1 MLSRLGPLTILCV
14 LVLASVTKA
23 QEGDAVVTPP
33 DDEARDDEAPVEP
46 ALPAEAEHG
55 AALEV
60 AEPAD
65 EVAAE
70 DPPPPADG
78 PIEPPPVPP
87 VLTDEPLE
95 EDPDR
100 LDEEEEGVLLAFE
113 PGEGVLIST
122 PDHRFEMN
130 IRSRGMLLFTFEV
143 PAPDASGARPDPGF
157 DLDVRRARVTIQ
169 GRLFDPDVRYRLQLA
184 IAPRDMME
192 TTYAEANSSGSFGA
206 PGTPQRSPL
215 LDWYVELRHLRELHV
230 RVGQFIVP
238 YNRHRVTSSSSLQ
251 LVDRS
256 LASSEF
262 NLDRDLG
269 IQLYSP
275 DVGGM
280 GWLRYYAG
288 LFMNEGR
295 DGLFGADLGF
305 LWVARLEVLPL
316 GLFNDY
322 SEGDIEASS
331 APHLSIGASYVFAN
345 QGHLTQSTIGRL
357 ASDGGTF
364 DYHNVEIDAV
374 LQWHGFSLLSEVMF
388 RQGWHRAGPVTVTP
402 DSTLVPRNGMGWF
415 AQAGYLLPDTP
426 VEIAARYGF
435 TLPLFSGAQ
444 ASPVTPRSEL
454 GAGVNLY
461 FHRHAFKLQ
470 LDYFHLWD
478 DAPGAP
484 AGGAPFEVAEERVR
498 VMFQASL

>member
-1 MLSRLGPLTILCV
+1 MLSRFGPLTIVCV
-14 LVLASVTKA
+14 LALTSVTKA
-23 QEGDAVVTPP
+23 QEGDAVVT
-33 DDEARDDEAPVEP
+33 EPVDGSVAVDSEV
-46 ALPAEAEHG
+46 PAEAEHG
-55 AALEV
+55 GALEV
-60 AEPAD
+60 VEPT
-65 EVAAE
+65 EGHE
-70 DPPPPADG
+70 SETPAVG
-78 PIEPPPVPP
+78 TPLETSVEALPVPP
-87 VLTDEPLE
+87 VLHEDVLE
-95 EDPDR
+95 TDPDR

-130 IRSRGMLLFTFEV
+130 IRSRGMLLLTFEV
-143 PAPDASGARPDPGF
+143 PEPDATGARPDPGV
-157 DLDVRRARVTIQ
+157 DLDVRRARITIQ

-184 IAPRDMME
+184 IAPRDMLE
-192 TTYAEANSSGSFGA
+192 TTYAEVNSSGSFGTLGA
-206 PGTPQRSPL
+206 PHRSPL
-215 LDWYVELRHLRELHV
+215 IDWYVELRHLRDLHV

-275 DVGGM
+275 DVGGL

-305 LWVARLEVLPL
+305 LWVARVEVLPF

-322 SEGDIEASS
+322 SEGDIEPSH
-331 APHLSIGASYVFAN
+331 APHLSVGASYAFAN
-345 QGHLTQSTIGRL
+345 QGRLTQSTIGRL

-374 LQWHGFSLLSEVMF
+374 LQWHGFSLMSEVMF

-402 DSTLVPRNGMGWF
+402 DSTLIPRNGMGWF
-415 AQAGYLLPDTP
+415 AQAGYLLPGTP

-435 TLPLFSGAQ
+435 TLPLFDMQ
-444 ASPVTPRSEL
+444 DSPVSADSEL
-454 GAGVNLY
+454 GAGVNLF

-470 LDYFHLWD
+470 LDYFHLWA
-478 DAPGAP
+478 DAPGGP
-484 AGGAPFEVAEERVR
+484 SGGAPFEVAEERVR

>member
-1 MLSRLGPLTILCV
+1 MLARPGPLTILCV
-14 LVLASVTKA
+14 LTLASVTKA
-23 QEGDAVVTPP
+23 QDGDTEVTSPVGTAP
-33 DDEARDDEAPVEP
+33 EETADTDEREVESEVESEAESEVESEADHGGALEAPAEME
-46 ALPAEAEHG
+46 AL
-55 AALEV
+55 
-60 AEPAD
+60 
-65 EVAAE
+65 
-70 DPPPPADG
+70 
-78 PIEPPPVPP
+78 PVPP
-87 VLTDEPLE
+87 VLDTPAEVE
-95 EDPDR
+95 PDR

-130 IRSRGMLLFTFEV
+130 IRSRGMLLFTLEV
-143 PAPDASGARPDPGF
+143 PEPDASGARPDPGV

-169 GRLFDPDVRYRLQLA
+169 GRLFDPNVRYRLQLA
-184 IAPRDMME
+184 IAPRDMLE
-192 TTYAEANSSGSFGA
+192 TTYAEANSSGAFGTLGA
-206 PGTPQRSPL
+206 PHRSPL
-215 LDWYVELRHLRELHV
+215 IDWYVESRHLRELHV
-230 RVGQFIVP
+230 RAGQFIVP
-238 YNRHRVTSSSSLQ
+238 FNRHRVTSSSSLQ

-305 LWVARLEVLPL
+305 LYVARLEVLPL
-316 GLFNDY
+316 GLFDDY
-322 SEGDIEASS
+322 SEGDIAASS
-331 APHLSIGASYVFAN
+331 APHLSIGASYAFAN

-388 RQGWHRAGPVTVTP
+388 RQGWHRAGPIAVTP
-402 DSTLVPRNGMGWF
+402 DSTMRARNGMGWF

-435 TLPLFSGAQ
+435 TLPLFDSPTET
-444 ASPVTPRSEL
+444 SPVSARSEL
-454 GAGVNLY
+454 GAGVNLF

-470 LDYFHLWD
+470 LDYFHLWS
-478 DAPGAP
+478 DAPGGP
-484 AGGAPFEVAEERVR
+484 AGGAPFEVGEERVR